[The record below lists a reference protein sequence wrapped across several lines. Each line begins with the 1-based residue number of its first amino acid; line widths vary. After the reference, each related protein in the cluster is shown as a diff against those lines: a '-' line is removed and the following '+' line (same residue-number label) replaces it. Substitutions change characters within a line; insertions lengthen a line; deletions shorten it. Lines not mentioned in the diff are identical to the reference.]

1 MENKKILD
9 NEFKSLVES
18 SEDID
23 LGDYLNI
30 IIRRKLI
37 IFSVTL
43 LGVIASFFYSKQK
56 TPIYEGGF
64 QIVLEN
70 ESNSK
75 NPFNFDSNSSPLL
88 SGLASSFQS
97 SQSKNIKTEVSILKS
112 SSVLKPVYKFV
123 VQEKYNN
130 DFSKLPY
137 KSWLNGSLDIKLVK
151 RTSVLDISYFDSKKE
166 LIKPVLQKISDVYQI
181 YSGKERRLGLTKSLK
196 YAEDQLEKITIKSR
210 ESLFE
215 YQKFA
220 LKNSL
225 GNIDGLPKLRSNNFQ
240 LSNLNNIENLK
251 LKNNKDQTSIR
262 YDQTYNSLVT
272 LENLYLSKSA
282 YLKPNSEYLKNLKL
296 KISKIEKALYRP
308 KEVLL
313 KHRELQRNAVRD
325 EELLSTLENQIISLK
340 LQIAQQN
347 DPWELISDIT
357 IIDDPV
363 SPKIK
368 ETLIYGFL
376 ASLSLSILIAFI
388 IDRLTGLVYTQD
400 YFKNKLPTPYLF
412 TLPFNK
418 SSIWAECIDLMAS
431 SISSTKGL
439 NLFVLS
445 SNEAVEERIF
455 CDYVKNR
462 LKKSLKV
469 IVSQSISELN
479 QEYITV
485 LVCSSGTTNREK
497 LSTISNQLKFLKQSP
512 LGWIYLDKNSKL

>member
-1 MENKKILD
+1 MENKKFLS
-9 NEFKSLVES
+9 NELKSLVES

-23 LGDYLNI
+23 LGEYLNI
-30 IIRRKLI
+30 IFRRKLI
-37 IFSVTL
+37 IFSLTL
-43 LGVIASFFYSKQK
+43 LGLIASFYYSKKK

-70 ESNSK
+70 ESNFK
-75 NPFNFDSNSSPLL
+75 NPFDINSTASPLL

-97 SQSKNIKTEVSILKS
+97 SQSRNIKTEVSILKS

-151 RTSVLDISYFDSKKE
+151 GTSVLDISYFDSKKE

-196 YAEDQLEKITIKSR
+196 YAEDQLEKITKKSR

-282 YLKPNSEYLKNLKL
+282 YLKPNSEYLKNLK
-296 KISKIEKALYRP
+296 
-308 KEVLL
+308 
-313 KHRELQRNAVRD
+313 
-325 EELLSTLENQIISLK
+325 
-340 LQIAQQN
+340 
-347 DPWELISDIT
+347 
-357 IIDDPV
+357 
-363 SPKIK
+363 
-368 ETLIYGFL
+368 
-376 ASLSLSILIAFI
+376 
-388 IDRLTGLVYTQD
+388 
-400 YFKNKLPTPYLF
+400 
-412 TLPFNK
+412 
-418 SSIWAECIDLMAS
+418 
-431 SISSTKGL
+431 
-439 NLFVLS
+439 
-445 SNEAVEERIF
+445 
-455 CDYVKNR
+455 
-462 LKKSLKV
+462 
-469 IVSQSISELN
+469 
-479 QEYITV
+479 
-485 LVCSSGTTNREK
+485 
-497 LSTISNQLKFLKQSP
+497 
-512 LGWIYLDKNSKL
+512 